1 MSMGM
6 RTRLIIDKDK
16 DVDYEDDNYHDDN
29 DYCDSD
35 NNNDYNTVIK
45 MINDDNLPHSLPYSS
60 PQSGLHAEPL

>member
-1 MSMGM
+1 MRLLRMINITWKKIIMRMGM

-35 NNNDYNTVIK
+35 NNNDYNTVI
-45 MINDDNLPHSLPYSS
+45 
-60 PQSGLHAEPL
+60 